1 MLVTGPPAAGGVT
14 TSSKLTF
21 SPAPS
26 DAIVG
31 HVTTLPDNVPPF
43 VALTNVVPAGSVS
56 VNTTFAAAPGPAF
69 AKVSWYLK
77 GSFACVV
84 PTMTFV
90 TEMSAVGGGSASVLS
105 TARLFNGFGSVV
117 VDVAAAMSLNDG
129 PLGATTTSVKVC
141 DVPVAS
147 VAIAGHVTTLP
158 VNVPPP
164 VALTNVAPAGSVSF
178 TTTFAAADG
187 PLFVTLRVYVT
198 LVPVITLSGPCLV
211 MATSATGSTVVVN
224 GVRLFVRFGSRLVVV
239 TAAMSVTGPPAAGGV
254 TTSVK
259 LTFSPTPSDAIA
271 GQVTTLP
278 ANVPL
283 PDALT
288 NVTPAGSVSVS
299 TTFVAA

>member
-1 MLVTGPPAAGGVT
+1 MVIGPVLTTEMSALGRVGVMVTDAWLLSGLGSRVVDVTAEMFVNAVAVLGAVT
-14 TSSKLTF
+14 TSVKVCDA
-21 SPAPS
+21 PAAS
-26 DAIVG
+26 VAIVG
-31 HVTTLPDNVPPF
+31 HVTTF
-43 VALTNVVPAGSVS
+43 
-56 VNTTFAAAPGPAF
+56 
-69 AKVSWYLK
+69 
-77 GSFACVV
+77 
-84 PTMTFV
+84 
-90 TEMSAVGGGSASVLS
+90 
-105 TARLFNGFGSVV
+105 
-117 VDVAAAMSLNDG
+117 
-129 PLGATTTSVKVC
+129 
-141 DVPVAS
+141 
-147 VAIAGHVTTLP
+147 P